1 MSVEEA
7 TIETPNS
14 EAATVEETSTDEA
27 VVEEPEAVIADD
39 PITNDK
45 PAKKGR
51 GIAECGAPQR
61 DPAMQ
66 QVYGSVQ
73 HRQNICFAY
82 ERSNSW
88 GCVVNLLAAKVIVS
102 KFVN

>member
-14 EAATVEETSTDEA
+14 EAATVEETSTEEA

-51 GIAECGAPQR
+51 GIAGCGAPQR
-61 DPAMQ
+61 VPAMQ

-73 HRQNICFAY
+73 H
-82 ERSNSW
+82 
-88 GCVVNLLAAKVIVS
+88 
-102 KFVN
+102 